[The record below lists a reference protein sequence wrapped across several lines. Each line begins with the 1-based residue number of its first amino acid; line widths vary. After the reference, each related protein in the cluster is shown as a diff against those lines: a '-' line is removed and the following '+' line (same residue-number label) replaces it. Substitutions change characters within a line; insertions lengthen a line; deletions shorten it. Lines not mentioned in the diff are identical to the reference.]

1 MSDTQFDDEILDSN
15 AISPT
20 DEEGNPVPVT
30 IPIAL
35 APGVTVVYT
44 TRLGGV
50 SHGDFG
56 DCNLG
61 GKGGVPQSRVAREI
75 HRLRALAGQ
84 SGAFRAC
91 GGRGC
96 IMASEHPV
104 RLRCVRHAR

>member
-44 TRLGGV
+44 PP
-50 SHGDFG
+50 
-56 DCNLG
+56 
-61 GKGGVPQSRVAREI
+61 KRV
-75 HRLRALAGQ
+75 
-84 SGAFRAC
+84 
-91 GGRGC
+91 
-96 IMASEHPV
+96 V
-104 RLRCVRHAR
+104 

>member
-61 GKGGVPQSRVAREI
+61 GKGGDSEGHGEPVVFMGGDG
-75 HRLRALAGQ
+75 RAVERTA
-84 SGAFRAC
+84 A
-91 GGRGC
+91 
-96 IMASEHPV
+96 V
-104 RLRCVRHAR
+104 DDHAVVGLSDVGSHGP

>member
-61 GKGGVPQSRVAREI
+61 GTGGDLSLI
-75 HRLRALAGQ
+75 H
-84 SGAFRAC
+84 
-91 GGRGC
+91 
-96 IMASEHPV
+96 I
-104 RLRCVRHAR
+104 

>member
-44 TRLGGV
+44 TRLGGATPAT
-50 SHGDFG
+50 G
-56 DCNLG
+56 
-61 GKGGVPQSRVAREI
+61 PA
-75 HRLRALAGQ
+75 
-84 SGAFRAC
+84 
-91 GGRGC
+91 
-96 IMASEHPV
+96 ASDDAPFAEFTI
-104 RLRCVRHAR
+104 